1 LTVTKIS
8 GDETYQD
15 NCGMRLWKY

>member
-8 GDETYQD
+8 ADETYQD
-15 NCGMRLWKY
+15 NCGMRLWKN